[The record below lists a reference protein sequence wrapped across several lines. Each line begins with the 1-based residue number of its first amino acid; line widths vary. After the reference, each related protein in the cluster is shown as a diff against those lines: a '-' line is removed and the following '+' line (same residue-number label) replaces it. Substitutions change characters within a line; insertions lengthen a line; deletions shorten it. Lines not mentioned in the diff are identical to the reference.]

1 MPSYV
6 LILQWIKEGTAA
18 KSCSGMQ
25 ENWFLMR
32 YIDIGNATNVYMDIE
47 YKSRKTCNVSG
58 CGLFVRVHKGSV
70 GSNSKINM
78 EQFTEESFSLAPS
91 KNRKITNVHFDITE
105 NKRYVAFAVQAKGVC
120 AVVYNISVYY
130 LYCPEKSSTS
140 VTLHRTPAPSSGSKE
155 VQGKCS
161 KHSSDKKDSIV
172 AYCNSNGTWNNF
184 NPQDN
189 HCHCSAGREF
199 NNRTGECTRKYST
212 VQYELP
218 VFVKVQLVWF
228 FFGKIFMMISHDLK
242 ITRG

>member
-1 MPSYV
+1 M
-6 LILQWIKEGTAA
+6 ILQWIKEGTAA

-32 YIDIGNATNVYMDIE
+32 YIDIGNATNVYVDIE
-47 YKSRKTCNVSG
+47 YTSKKMCNVSG
-58 CGLFVRVHKGSV
+58 CGLFVRVHTGEV
-70 GSNSKINM
+70 GSNSNLNM

-91 KNRKITNVHFDITE
+91 KRKITNVHFDITE

-130 LYCPEKSSTS
+130 LYCPEKFSTS

-161 KHSSDKKDSIV
+161 KHSSNKKDSIV
-172 AYCNSNGTWNNF
+172 GKCNSNGTWQDF

-189 HCHCSAGREF
+189 RCHCSAGREF
-199 NNRTGECTRKYST
+199 NNQTGECTRKYNTVRASCFLKLYLST
-212 VQYELP
+212 LGP
-218 VFVKVQLVWF
+218 GLSWF
-228 FFGKIFMMISHDLK
+228 FFLEKDLMITVFS
-242 ITRG
+242 GQ